1 LCPKITG
8 TIWFNGMWSQNLQ
21 RPYSSHWLGGAK
33 MKQAWDDLKSFVT
46 ITVVVT
52 LVSLLIITAIYQ
64 NWEIFQLIFTLF
76 SSVTSAVITYFFT
89 KKTNKEE

>member
-1 LCPKITG
+1 
-8 TIWFNGMWSQNLQ
+8 
-21 RPYSSHWLGGAK
+21 

-46 ITVVVT
+46 ITVIVT
-52 LVSLLIITAIYQ
+52 LVTLLILTAVYQ

>member
-1 LCPKITG
+1 
-8 TIWFNGMWSQNLQ
+8 
-21 RPYSSHWLGGAK
+21 

-46 ITVVVT
+46 ISVVVT
-52 LVSLLIITAIYQ
+52 LVALLIITAVQ
-64 NWEIFQLIFTLF
+64 GNWEIFQLIFTLF